1 MDRRGTVRRRVQERR
16 GVFLIKIR
24 QAIVVEGKY
33 DKIRLSGL
41 VDTVIVAVDGF
52 RIYKDREQLEL
63 LRLLADRQGLVLLTD
78 SDAAGFQIRHY
89 LSSALDRDKVIHAYI
104 PDIYGKERRKE
115 HPGKEG
121 KLGVEGMNDQ
131 ILRQALERAGV
142 VCESEEEH
150 QLPARQITK
159 TDLYLHGFS
168 GGEDSRRR
176 RQMLLKRLRLPER
189 LSANGLLPVL
199 NAAVTY
205 EEYRALADSLNEPAG
220 GKDREDE

>member
-1 MDRRGTVRRRVQERR
+1 MK
-16 GVFLIKIR
+16 LN
-24 QAIVVEGKY
+24 
-33 DKIRLSGL
+33 
-41 VDTVIVAVDGF
+41 
-52 RIYKDREQLEL
+52 EL
-63 LRLLADRQGLVLLTD
+63 LDGVALT
-78 SDAAGFQIRHY
+78 ARHVQDVECSGICCDTRDMTPGC
-89 LSSALDRDKVIHAYI
+89 LFVALPGYKTDGHRYI
-104 PDIYGKERRKE
+104 
-115 HPGKEG
+115 
-121 KLGVEGMNDQ
+121 
-131 ILRQALERAGV
+131 RQALERAGV

-159 TDLYLHGFS
+159 TDLYLDGFS